1 MTSVQLEGDA
11 LRIGHNLRV
20 TFHRTL
26 RIPDDGKR
34 YPLPPSL
41 GAFPLHRIEDFRS
54 AVPDAWRDHGG
65 VFMPLWQREAL
76 WLGFA
81 GTTPHVALKVGVG
94 KINALSGAPWDAAL
108 HARAQ
113 DYLVAPKQPW
123 LDGINAG
130 KGLIRQFV
138 AMPLGMGY
146 TVEGQLSGEERF
158 GGIQLLAYD
167 PKVPFPIEAQP
178 VYAGAASAPAPAPP
192 TGAVRRQRAGAE
204 MGLAA
209 GGRMEQKIYP
219 DDFGIETWDQEHTNR
234 VFVHIVNSQMYRE
247 ITGRP
252 APETPVSAQDYSN
265 AGYPWFELYDE
276 QERDI
281 DASSVLAGVDS
292 VATKD
297 AQHGFTGQQDDTTI
311 TDPKVIGLEDKTR
324 VSDGKW

>member
-1 MTSVQLEGDA
+1 MTSVRLEGDS
-11 LRIGHNLRV
+11 LRIGQNLRV

-41 GAFPLHRIEDFRS
+41 GAFPLHRIDDFRS
-54 AVPDAWRDHGG
+54 AVPDDWRDHGG

-94 KINALSGAPWDAAL
+94 KINALSGAPWDAPL
-108 HARAQ
+108 HKDAQ

-130 KGLIRQFV
+130 KGMIRQFV

-146 TVEGQLSGEERF
+146 TVEGQVSGEERF

-178 VYAGAASAPAPAPP
+178 VYAVATSPAPAMAPRA
-192 TGAVRRQRAGAE
+192 GALRRRRAGAE

-219 DDFGIETWDQEHTNR
+219 DDFGIDTWDQEHGNR
-234 VFVHIVNSQMYRE
+234 VFVHIVNSQMYRD

-252 APETPVSAQDYSN
+252 APETPVSAQDYSK

-276 QERDI
+276 QESDI
-281 DASSVLAGVDS
+281 EASSVLAGVDS
-292 VATKD
+292 VAVKD
-297 AQHGFTGQQDDTTI
+297 AQHGFSDQQDDASI
-311 TDPKVIGLEDKTR
+311 TDPNVLGVKHKVR
-324 VSDGKW
+324 DGKW